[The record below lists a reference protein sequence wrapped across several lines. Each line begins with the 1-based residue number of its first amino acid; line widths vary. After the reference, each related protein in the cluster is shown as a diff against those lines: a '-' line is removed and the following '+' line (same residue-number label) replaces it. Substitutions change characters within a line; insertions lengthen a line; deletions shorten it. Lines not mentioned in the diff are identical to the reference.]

1 MRLNNLS
8 PNKGAKHRRKRLGKG
23 ESSGLGKTA
32 GRGNKG
38 HKARSGGGVRP
49 GFEGGQMPLARRLPK
64 KGFNNAQFKTRYAIV
79 NVGDLQEKFEGGVV
93 DESSLRTAGLVSG
106 AWDGVKILGDGE
118 LSRKLTV
125 QVDKVS
131 ATAREKIV
139 AAGGEVVEIKKPAPV
154 AKLPRKAKK
163 QA

>member
-8 PNKGAKHRRKRLGKG
+8 PNKGAKHRKKRLGKG
-23 ESSGLGKTA
+23 ESSGLGKTS

-64 KGFNNAQFKTRYAIV
+64 KGFNNAQFTTKLAIV
-79 NVGDLQEKFEGGVV
+79 NVDDLEQRFDGSVV
-93 DESSLRTAGLVSG
+93 NEQTLRAAGLVSG
-106 AWDGVKILGDGE
+106 LWHGVKILGDGT
-118 LSRKLTV
+118 LTRKLTV

-131 ATAREKIV
+131 ASAREKIV
-139 AAGGEVVEIKKPAPV
+139 AAGGEVVEIKKPEPV
-154 AKLPRKAKK
+154 GKLPRKAKK
-163 QA
+163 

>member
-1 MRLNNLS
+1 MRLNDLS

-23 ESSGLGKTA
+23 ESSGLGKTS

-64 KGFNNAQFKTRYAIV
+64 KGFNNAQFTTRYAIV
-79 NVGDLQEKFEGGVV
+79 NVWDLQEKFEGTLVN
-93 DESSLRTAGLVSG
+93 EQTLRSAGLVSG
-106 AWDGVKILGDGE
+106 VWHGVKVLGEGE

-125 QVDKVS
+125 QVDSVS
-131 ATAREKIV
+131 ASAREKIV
-139 AAGGEVVEIKKPAPV
+139 AAGGEVLVIKKPAPV
-154 AKLPRKAKK
+154 GKVPRKAKK
-163 QA
+163 QS

>member
-1 MRLNNLS
+1 
-8 PNKGAKHRRKRLGKG
+8 
-23 ESSGLGKTA
+23 
-32 GRGNKG
+32 
-38 HKARSGGGVRP
+38 
-49 GFEGGQMPLARRLPK
+49 
-64 KGFNNAQFKTRYAIV
+64 
-79 NVGDLQEKFEGGVV
+79 
-93 DESSLRTAGLVSG
+93 LVSG

>member
-8 PNKGAKHRRKRLGKG
+8 PNKGAKHRKKRLGKG
-23 ESSGLGKTA
+23 ESSGLGKTS

-64 KGFNNAQFKTRYAIV
+64 KGFNNAQFTTKLAIV
-79 NVGDLQEKFEGGVV
+79 NVGELQDRFEG
-93 DESSLRTAGLVSG
+93 SLVNEQTLRAAGLVSG
-106 AWDGVKILGDGE
+106 VWHGVKLLGEGD

-125 QVDKVS
+125 QVDGLS
-131 ATAREKIV
+131 ASAREKV
-139 AAGGEVVEIKKPAPV
+139 LAAGGEVVEIKKAAPV
-154 AKLPRKAKK
+154 GKVPRKAKK
-163 QA
+163 QS

>member
-23 ESSGLGKTA
+23 ESSGLGKTS

-64 KGFNNAQFKTRYAIV
+64 KGFNNAQFTTKLAIV
-79 NVGDLQEKFEGGVV
+79 NVDDLDARFEGTLVN
-93 DESSLRTAGLVSG
+93 EQTLRAAGLVSG
-106 AWDGVKILGDGE
+106 LWHGVKILGNGE
-118 LSRKLTV
+118 LTRKLTV
-125 QVDKVS
+125 QVDQVS
-131 ATAREKIV
+131 ASAREKII

-154 AKLPRKAKK
+154 GKVPRKKK
-163 QA
+163 